1 MINTTL
7 DFETYFDKDYTL
19 SNMTTEAYVR
29 DPRFKVHCLGFKG
42 AADLTITMDE
52 PRGLYIAAIRECAVL
67 CHHAH
72 FDGLILSH
80 HYGIKP
86 AFWFDTLSMA
96 RLVLPHLKSHS
107 LSSLA
112 KHFGMPEKTVPYNLF
127 KGVRDLPLETYKLVA
142 DGCAHDV
149 ELTYQIF
156 QKLLPLVPPS
166 ELRLIDLTIRMFT
179 EPSLVLDRDLM
190 MAYQAKDIENKKQ
203 LMAQLEIGK
212 ADLMSAD
219 KFAELIREAGE
230 DPPTKISPAT
240 KKEIYAF
247 AKTDVGFQNLIE
259 SDNQIVAA
267 LAECRLA
274 VKTTIVETRSQRL
287 LDSDK
292 RGAMPVYLKYC
303 GAHTTTRW
311 SGGDGVNWQN
321 FPRDSDM
328 RRSIM
333 APEGYVLCVV
343 DAAQI
348 EARYLNWFYGQWD
361 ILQKFANGEDIY
373 SQLATQFYKE
383 HVDKSKPEKRGTG
396 KQIELSC
403 GYRAGTDSIQETA
416 RRGTYGPPVMLTKD
430 EAKRARD
437 LYRNTH
443 PRVKIGWEDADLNI
457 LPALM
462 RGDTGEWNPGGK
474 YALQYAKHKIFFP
487 GGAWM
492 DYSNLH
498 VGLGKYGKPG
508 FFRTTRAG
516 VRAIHGGILTQNI
529 MEFLARQ
536 FLAES
541 MLHIAQRYKV
551 ILCTHDE
558 IVYLAEEAEAEQAL
572 KFGLKVMSA
581 APAWAEGLPLAA
593 EGDWDV
599 RYSK

>member
-1 MINTTL
+1 
-7 DFETYFDKDYTL
+7 
-19 SNMTTEAYVR
+19 
-29 DPRFKVHCLGFKG
+29 
-42 AADLTITMDE
+42 
-52 PRGLYIAAIRECAVL
+52 
-67 CHHAH
+67 
-72 FDGLILSH
+72 
-80 HYGIKP
+80 
-86 AFWFDTLSMA
+86 
-96 RLVLPHLKSHS
+96 
-107 LSSLA
+107 
-112 KHFGMPEKTVPYNLF
+112 
-127 KGVRDLPLETYKLVA
+127 
-142 DGCAHDV
+142 
-149 ELTYQIF
+149 
-156 QKLLPLVPPS
+156 
-166 ELRLIDLTIRMFT
+166 
-179 EPSLVLDRDLM
+179 
-190 MAYQAKDIENKKQ
+190 
-203 LMAQLEIGK
+203 
-212 ADLMSAD
+212 
-219 KFAELIREAGE
+219 
-230 DPPTKISPAT
+230 
-240 KKEIYAF
+240 
-247 AKTDVGFQNLIE
+247 
-259 SDNQIVAA
+259 
-267 LAECRLA
+267 
-274 VKTTIVETRSQRL
+274 
-287 LDSDK
+287 
-292 RGAMPVYLKYC
+292 
-303 GAHTTTRW
+303 
-311 SGGDGVNWQN
+311 
-321 FPRDSDM
+321 
-328 RRSIM
+328 
-333 APEGYVLCVV
+333 
-343 DAAQI
+343 
-348 EARYLNWFYGQWD
+348 
-361 ILQKFANGEDIY
+361 
-373 SQLATQFYKE
+373 
-383 HVDKSKPEKRGTG
+383 
-396 KQIELSC
+396 
-403 GYRAGTDSIQETA
+403 
-416 RRGTYGPPVMLTKD
+416 MLTKD